1 MKLLWDAPALPVN
14 RLLSLFFAACAR
26 WRKVRSLNGGRTVTT
41 VLVVDDEPGV
51 RDLLS
56 DALRIAG
63 YETETAA
70 NGIEAFEVLHRHHA
84 DLCVV
89 DVNMPLMNGFE
100 FLEKLREHDTQT
112 PVLLLSAR
120 DSSDDVAQG
129 LRYGAD
135 DYVRK
140 PFSLEELLLRVKA
153 ILRRAN
159 PDGQDDLSYE
169 CGRLFMNVDRH
180 EVTLDGELVE
190 LSATEFRL
198 LEVLMDR
205 KNRLV
210 TREQLLREVWNID
223 FDSETSVLDTY
234 VSYLRRK
241 VHRDDFAPV
250 TTVRGVG
257 FKLVDES
264 TK

>member
-1 MKLLWDAPALPVN
+1 M
-14 RLLSLFFAACAR
+14 
-26 WRKVRSLNGGRTVTT
+26 TT
-41 VLVVDDEPGV
+41 VLVVDDESGV

-56 DALRIAG
+56 DALRMAG
-63 YETETAA
+63 YATETAS
-70 NGIEAFEVLHRHHA
+70 NGNEAFEVLRRRRA
-84 DLCVV
+84 DLCIV
-89 DVNMPLMNGFE
+89 DINMPHMNGFE
-100 FLEKLREHDTQT
+100 FLNKLREHDTAT

-120 DSSDDVAQG
+120 DSSEDVAQG

-140 PFSLEELLLRVKA
+140 PFSLEELLLRVQA
-153 ILRRAN
+153 IMRRVN
-159 PDGQDDLSYE
+159 QDPGDDVVYE
-169 CGRLFMNVDRH
+169 CGRLVMNVDRH
-180 EVTLDGELVE
+180 QVSLDDELVE

-198 LEVLMDR
+198 LEVLIER

-234 VSYLRRK
+234 ISYVRRK
-241 VHRDDFAPV
+241 IHKEDFAPV

-264 TK
+264 SK

>member
-1 MKLLWDAPALPVN
+1 M
-14 RLLSLFFAACAR
+14 
-26 WRKVRSLNGGRTVTT
+26 TT

-63 YETETAA
+63 YEAETAA
-70 NGIEAFEVLHRHHA
+70 NGNEAFEVLHRRRA
-84 DLCVV
+84 DLCIV
-89 DVNMPLMNGFE
+89 DINMPNMNGFE
-100 FLEKLREHDTQT
+100 FLNKLREHDTTT

-120 DSSDDVAQG
+120 DSSEDVAQG
-129 LRYGAD
+129 LRFGAD

-140 PFSLEELLLRVKA
+140 PFSLEELLLRVQA
-153 ILRRAN
+153 ILRRVN
-159 PDGQDDLSYE
+159 QDVADDIVYE
-169 CGRLFMNVDRH
+169 CDRLTMNVDRH
-180 EVTLDGELVE
+180 LVHLDEELVD

-198 LEVLMDR
+198 LEVLMER
-205 KNRLV
+205 MNRLV

-234 VSYLRRK
+234 ISYLRRK
-241 VHRDDFAPV
+241 IHKDDFAPV
-250 TTVRGVG
+250 STVRGVG

-264 TK
+264 PT

>member
-1 MKLLWDAPALPVN
+1 M
-14 RLLSLFFAACAR
+14 
-26 WRKVRSLNGGRTVTT
+26 TT

-63 YETETAA
+63 YEAETAA
-70 NGIEAFEVLHRHHA
+70 NGNEAFEVLHRRRA
-84 DLCVV
+84 DLCIV
-89 DVNMPLMNGFE
+89 DINMPNMNGFE
-100 FLEKLREHDTQT
+100 FLNKLREHDTTT

-120 DSSDDVAQG
+120 DSSEDVAQG
-129 LRYGAD
+129 LRFGAD

-140 PFSLEELLLRVKA
+140 PFSLEELLLRVQA
-153 ILRRAN
+153 ILRRVN
-159 PDGQDDLSYE
+159 QDVAYDLVYE
-169 CGRLFMNVDRH
+169 CARLTMNVDRH
-180 EVTLDGELVE
+180 LVHLDEELVD

-198 LEVLMDR
+198 LEVLMER

-234 VSYLRRK
+234 ISYLRRK
-241 VHRDDFAPV
+241 IHRDDFAPV
-250 TTVRGVG
+250 STVRGVG

-264 TK
+264 PK

>member
-1 MKLLWDAPALPVN
+1 MM
-14 RLLSLFFAACAR
+14 
-26 WRKVRSLNGGRTVTT
+26 TI
-41 VLVVDDEPGV
+41 LVVDDEPGV

-63 YETETAA
+63 YETETAS
-70 NGIEAFEVLHRHHA
+70 NGVEAFEMLHRHRA
-84 DLCVV
+84 DLCIV
-89 DVNMPLMNGFE
+89 DVNMPIMTGFE
-100 FLEKLREHDTQT
+100 FLAKLREHDTQT

-120 DSSDDVAQG
+120 DSNDDVAQG

-153 ILRRAN
+153 ILRRAM
-159 PDGQDDLSYE
+159 PDGEEELTFE
-169 CGRLFMNVDRH
+169 CGRLTMNVDRH
-180 EVTLDGELVE
+180 EVFIDEALVD

-198 LEVLMDR
+198 LEVLMER

-241 VHRDDFAPV
+241 VHRGDFAPV

>member
-1 MKLLWDAPALPVN
+1 MGHTKVLCEVSN
-14 RLLSLFFAACAR
+14 HSLSRVLAAK
-26 WRKVRSLNGGRTVTT
+26 KVRSLNEDRTMTRI
-41 VLVVDDEPGV
+41 LVVDDEPGV

-63 YETETAA
+63 YETETAT
-70 NGIEAFEVLHRHHA
+70 NGIEAFDVLHRRRA
-84 DLCVV
+84 DLCIV
-89 DVNMPLMNGFE
+89 DINMPTMNGFE
-100 FLEKLREHDTQT
+100 FLAKLREHDTQT

-120 DSSDDVAQG
+120 DSNDDVAQG

-153 ILRRAN
+153 ILRRSM
-159 PDGQDDLSYE
+159 PEGDEELTFE
-169 CGRLFMNVDRH
+169 CGPLSMNVDRH
-180 EVTLDGELVE
+180 EVFLDEVSVD

-198 LEVLMDR
+198 LEVLMER

>member
-1 MKLLWDAPALPVN
+1 M
-14 RLLSLFFAACAR
+14 
-26 WRKVRSLNGGRTVTT
+26 TT
-41 VLVVDDEPGV
+41 ILVVDDEPGV

-63 YETETAA
+63 YETETAS
-70 NGIEAFEVLHRHHA
+70 NGVEAFEMLHRHRA
-84 DLCVV
+84 DLCIV
-89 DVNMPLMNGFE
+89 DVNMPIMTGFE
-100 FLEKLREHDTQT
+100 FLAKLREHDTQT

-120 DSSDDVAQG
+120 DSNDDVAQG

-153 ILRRAN
+153 ILRRAM
-159 PDGQDDLSYE
+159 PDGEEELTFE
-169 CGRLFMNVDRH
+169 CGRLTMNVDRH
-180 EVTLDGELVE
+180 EVFIDEALVD

-198 LEVLMDR
+198 LEVLMER

-241 VHRDDFAPV
+241 VHRGDFAPV